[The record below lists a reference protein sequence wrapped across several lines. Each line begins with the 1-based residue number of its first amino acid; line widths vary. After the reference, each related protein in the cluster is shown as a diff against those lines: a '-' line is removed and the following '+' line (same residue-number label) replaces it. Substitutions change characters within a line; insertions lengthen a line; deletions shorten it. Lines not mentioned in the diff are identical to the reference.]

1 MTEEAL
7 PPDCP
12 IFVYLEAA
20 PVDDSVPAPGLY
32 HASVPILKSV
42 ADKIA
47 MIALYPQDR
56 RYGLNSVHPALR
68 PLCRRLSLLFMWLRP
83 LRRRLL
89 PDDFENGMV
98 ARIVSGWARRSGASQ
113 IFSLEGSDPE
123 VLARV
128 GAIAECARL
137 PFSVY
142 LVDDVEST
150 MRLNGRNEP
159 EIASTM
165 TRMRKVLV
173 QARHVFAI
181 TDELGSLLHRQFGIT
196 TTTLKLALE
205 PPPTPASSARKDQ
218 IFFLGSIN
226 FLYLSALRT
235 LLEIVKRL
243 RAETGRDITVR
254 FTHDLPTD
262 LGPLPDFVHA
272 APIADAGGM
281 MEEIN
286 ASLFAFLPYGFEPEL
301 RTMVETSFPSK
312 AMEYLAHA
320 RSIVVYAPDY
330 SISARFFAKA
340 ALPAIVPTPQALEQE
355 IRRQLAAPADHAAQY
370 RTYLA
375 AQHSLETVRRTLLS
389 VLLDQPS

>member
-1 MTEEAL
+1 MTE
-7 PPDCP
+7 PDISP
-12 IFVYLEAA
+12 DRQIFVYLESA

-32 HASVPILKSV
+32 HASVPILKSI

-47 MIALYPQDR
+47 TIALYPRDR
-56 RYGLNSVHPALR
+56 RYGLGSVHPALR
-68 PLCRRLSLLFMWLRP
+68 PLCRRLPLFFLWLRP

-89 PDDFENGMV
+89 PDDFENGTV
-98 ARIVSGWARRSGASQ
+98 ARIVGGWARRSGAAH

-128 GAIAECARL
+128 GAIAEHAGL

-142 LVDDVEST
+142 LVDDIEST
-150 MRLNGRNEP
+150 MRLNGRTESD
-159 EIASTM
+159 IARTM
-165 TRMRKVLV
+165 ASMRKTLV
-173 QARHVFAI
+173 GAHHVFAI
-181 TDELGSLLHRQFGIT
+181 TDELGALLHKQFGIT
-196 TTTLKLALE
+196 TVTLRLALE
-205 PPPTPASSARKDQ
+205 PPPTRGSSRRDQ

-254 FTHDLPTD
+254 FTHDMPTALD
-262 LGPLPDFVHA
+262 PLPDFVHA
-272 APIADAGGM
+272 APIVDANAM
-281 MEEIN
+281 MEEIST
-286 ASLFAFLPYGFEPEL
+286 SLFAFLPYGREPEL

-312 AMEYLAHA
+312 SMEYLAHA

-330 SISARFFAKA
+330 SNSVRFFQKA
-340 ALPAIVPTPQALEQE
+340 SLPAITLTPQALEQE

-370 RTYLA
+370 RAYLA
-375 AQHSLETVRRTLLS
+375 AQHSPRTVRETLLS
-389 VLLDQPS
+389 TLLDQPS